1 MSPRDDRAALRAVG
15 ISHTSSHHATHQR
28 KMAAE
33 IMQRHSRSK
42 KHFRTETSSAF
53 PIQYSPI
60 MVLFPGSLA
69 P

>member
-15 ISHTSSHHATHQR
+15 ISHTSSHHATYQR
-28 KMAAE
+28 KMAVE

-42 KHFRTETSSAF
+42 KHFRTEAFSAF
-53 PIQYSPI
+53 PSQYSPI